1 VWAAMRIRFSWAVYS
16 IGVFGFSVANI
27 LSFASFVDIS
37 IVINGSVTLDFPVL
51 AFNWASSWA
60 HAVWS
65 EIIGLFWY
73 TNVVFFTTIMLD
85 VSLAKVLGVITDKL
99 ALLEVTELSSIID
112 LLSLTVIG
120 VRASIIWVIRL
131 FTWNLVIFAC
141 FYAETWT
148 DFVVHVLS
156 FWFTSWLDCATV
168 GILSGW
174 TANLSFFITI
184 TFADNGTKFTI
195 VTWYWASTFVRNT
208 NFVLGT
214 EMKYKSIW
222 AYSGW
227 TLSTFDFVFSAYMVL
242 FTRFACFV
250 TSILTILPFVSC
262 SLISSFLK
270 LSVEGGKSTKDRMG
284 QQC

>member
-1 VWAAMRIRFSWAVYS
+1 VWTPMRIGFSWAVYS
-16 IGVFGFSVANI
+16 VGIFGFSVANI
-27 LSFASFVDIS
+27 LSFASLVNIS
-37 IVINGSVTLDFPVL
+37 IVINCSVTLDFPVL

-73 TNVVFFTTIMLD
+73 TDVVFFTAVMFD
-85 VSLAKVLGVITDKL
+85 VSLAKVLSVITDKL
-99 ALLEVTELSSIID
+99 TLLEVTELSSVVD
-112 LLSLTVIG
+112 LLSLTVIW

-131 FTWNLVIFAC
+131 FTWNLVVFAC
-141 FYAETWT
+141 FYTETWT
-148 DFVVHVLS
+148 DFIVHVLS
-156 FWFTSWLDCATV
+156 FWFTSWLDSATV

-184 TFADNGTKFTI
+184 AFADNGTKFTI
-195 VTWYWASTFVRNT
+195 VTWCWASTFVRNT

-214 EMKYKSIW
+214 EMKYKSVW
-222 AYSGW
+222 AYSSW
-227 TLSTFDFVFSAYMVL
+227 ALSTFDFVFSTYVVL

-250 TSILTILPFVSC
+250 TRVFAILPFVSC

-270 LSVEGGKSTKDRMG
+270 LSVKGGESTKDRMG